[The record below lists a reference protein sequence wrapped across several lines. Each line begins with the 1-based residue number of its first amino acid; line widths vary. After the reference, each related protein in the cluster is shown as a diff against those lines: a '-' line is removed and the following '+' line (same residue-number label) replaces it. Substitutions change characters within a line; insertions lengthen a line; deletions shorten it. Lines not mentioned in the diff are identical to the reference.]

1 MKKRIGLSAVLLA
14 MAIGSTSCGSVEQEM
29 KEIAGAVLSEIAGG
43 QADQENETVSS
54 SEAESETAETIAENT
69 ESSEAQQVEEPTE
82 GQKRIMENAVS
93 ALINGSDTYEFQN
106 GILYTKDLRDS
117 DLVSLLS

>member
-43 QADQENETVSS
+43 QADQ
-54 SEAESETAETIAENT
+54 
-69 ESSEAQQVEEPTE
+69 
-82 GQKRIMENAVS
+82 
-93 ALINGSDTYEFQN
+93 
-106 GILYTKDLRDS
+106 
-117 DLVSLLS
+117 